1 MAIRHGVTDSDNHF
15 IIDPVT
21 RTIKN
26 NSGKTVLIQHDHNSE
41 RFTFECPRY
50 VDEHDMS
57 LCDSIEIHF
66 INTSTGNYQ
75 SSGIYEV
82 KDLELA
88 ADGTDNVTFTWL
100 ISRSA
105 TQYVG
110 KLNFVVRFVCVGSES
125 VLEYAWNTAIYSDI
139 VIAKSIYNGYQF
151 VEDYVDL
158 LEQWKHDLY
167 TAGLKIESVEQATT
181 STEDGGVNI
190 IEMTMTDG
198 SISTFRI
205 QNGSK
210 GLKGDPGNSISS
222 IKRTSGNGAP
232 GSTDT
237 YTITLTDGST
247 TTFQVYNGSNGA
259 SGSGS
264 GDMTAA
270 TYDPQGKRTDIF
282 KYVDDKID
290 EAGTGGGSVDVDDDL
305 SETSTNPVQNKV
317 VTAALDGK
325 QANVIGVEILET
337 ICENVVF
344 NDSAP
349 TYTLPSAITLDS
361 EALYYIDCYYYD
373 GSVSGELNEK
383 YTLHAFTRL
392 SNSTVKWGSNN
403 NAKAIILE
411 PNKVTN
417 NWRSSGHTNI
427 ISIYKVKINQ
437 SDPMSLVAINTN
449 GYRTTAPGGY
459 NAYAEGHKN
468 IALGYAT
475 HAEGRENYALG
486 DYSHVE
492 GSYSYANAYAS
503 HAEGYCTVADGD
515 YQHVQGK
522 FNVEDEDGEFAH
534 IVGNGTSNSDR
545 KNAHT
550 LDWDGNAW
558 FAGNMEGKQANVAEQ
573 VSVNNG
579 TNTMFIWPNGIAGDT
594 NPVTQNSYLWIGSNG
609 EGNFTKLYIGVG
621 DDGKEVAT
629 KDDITAAITGAI
641 EGSY

>member
-57 LCDSIEIHF
+57 LCDNIEIHF
-66 INTSTGNYQ
+66 INTGTGSYQ

-100 ISRSA
+100 ISRNA

-151 VEDYVDL
+151 VEDYIDL

-198 SISTFRI
+198 SVSTFRI

-210 GLKGDPGNSISS
+210 GLKGDPGSSISS

-270 TYDPQGKRTDIF
+270 TYDPQGKRTDI
-282 KYVDDKID
+282 YAYAD
-290 EAGTGGGSVDVDDDL
+290 T
-305 SETSTNPVQNKV
+305 
-317 VTAALDGK
+317 K
-325 QANVIGVEILET
+325 QTKTVSVEIIET
-337 ICENVVF
+337 ICEDITFDDN
-344 NDSAP
+344 NPA
-349 TYTLPSAITLDS
+349 YTLPSAITLDEDAIYYVDCRYYETTI
-361 EALYYIDCYYYD
+361 EAGIHEGYSIRAFSKASG
-373 GSVSGELNEK
+373 GS
-383 YTLHAFTRL
+383 
-392 SNSTVKWGSNN
+392 VKWGSVDEGKGIALKEN
-403 NAKAIILE
+403 II
-411 PNKVTN
+411 TN
-417 NWRSSGHTNI
+417 NWRDPGNI
-427 ISIYKVKINQ
+427 AVVSIYKIRITQ
-437 SDPMSLVAINTN
+437 DDPLLTAVVRSN
-449 GYRTTAPGGY
+449 GYRAFAPGGY
-459 NAYAEGHKN
+459 HANAEGYDN
-468 IALGYAT
+468 M
-475 HAEGRENYALG
+475 
-486 DYSHVE
+486 
-492 GSYSYANAYAS
+492 AYGFAS
-503 HAEGYCTVADGD
+503 HAEGKNTHAFGD
-515 YQHVQGK
+515 HSHAEGLYSSTFGNASHVEGISTIAQAYAQHVQGS
-522 FNVEDEDGEFAH
+522 FNIIDEEGAYLH
-534 IVGNGTSNSDR
+534 IVGNGSSDTER
-545 KNAHT
+545 SNAHT
-550 LDWDGNAW
+550 LDWEGNAW
-558 FAGNMEGKQANVAEQ
+558 FAGNVMGKQANVTEQ
-573 VSVNNG
+573 LEANNG
-579 TNTMFIWPNGIAGDT
+579 SNKITIWPNGIAGD
-594 NPVTQNSYLWIGSNG
+594 PKEGIDESKLWIGSDGHGYFMN
-609 EGNFTKLYIGVG
+609 LYICTG
-621 DDGKEVAT
+621 DTEKEVAT
-629 KDDITAAITGAI
+629 KDDIAAAITGAI

>member
-66 INTSTGNYQ
+66 INTGTGSYQ

-100 ISRSA
+100 ISRNA

-151 VEDYVDL
+151 VEDYIDL

-167 TAGLKIESVEQATT
+167 TAGLKIESVEQTTT

-198 SISTFRI
+198 SVSTFRI

-210 GLKGDPGNSISS
+210 GLKGDPGSSISS

-270 TYDPQGKRTDIF
+270 TYDPQGKRTDI
-282 KYVDDKID
+282 YAYAD
-290 EAGTGGGSVDVDDDL
+290 T
-305 SETSTNPVQNKV
+305 
-317 VTAALDGK
+317 K
-325 QANVIGVEILET
+325 QTKTVSVEIIET
-337 ICENVVF
+337 ICEDITFDDN
-344 NDSAP
+344 NP
-349 TYTLPSAITLDS
+349 TYTLPSAITLDEDAIYYVDCRYYETTI
-361 EALYYIDCYYYD
+361 EAGIHEGYSIRAFSKASG
-373 GSVSGELNEK
+373 GS
-383 YTLHAFTRL
+383 
-392 SNSTVKWGSNN
+392 VKWGSVDEGKGVALKEN
-403 NAKAIILE
+403 II
-411 PNKVTN
+411 TN
-417 NWRSSGHTNI
+417 NWRDPGNI
-427 ISIYKVKINQ
+427 AVVSIYKVRITQ
-437 SDPMSLVAINTN
+437 DDPLLTAVVRSN
-449 GYRTTAPGGY
+449 GYRAFAPGGY
-459 NAYAEGHKN
+459 HANAEGYDN
-468 IALGYAT
+468 M
-475 HAEGRENYALG
+475 
-486 DYSHVE
+486 
-492 GSYSYANAYAS
+492 AYGFAS
-503 HAEGYCTVADGD
+503 HAEGKNTHAFGD
-515 YQHVQGK
+515 HSHAEGLYSSTFGNASHVEGISTIAQAYAQHVQGS
-522 FNVEDEDGEFAH
+522 FNIIDEEGAYLH
-534 IVGNGTSNSDR
+534 IVGNGSSDTER
-545 KNAHT
+545 SNAHT
-550 LDWDGNAW
+550 LDWEGNAW
-558 FAGNMEGKQANVAEQ
+558 FAGNVMGKQANVTEQ

-579 TNTMFIWPNGIAGDT
+579 TNTMFIGPNGLAGDT
-594 NPVTQNSYLWIGSNG
+594 IPDTYESYLWIGSNG
-609 EGNFTKLYIGVG
+609 EGYFTKLYVGVG
-621 DDGKEVAT
+621 VEEKEVAT
-629 KDDITAAITGAI
+629 KDDIAAAITGAI